1 VPITTSLDQALQ
13 DVRPLPAVA
22 QRAIELLRDP
32 EFAVGTLV
40 RLVGTDP
47 ALVARTLRLC
57 NTARYGA
64 GREITT
70 LPAALTLLGT
80 RTLMQLVLVGCSQ
93 GLFRGVPKSA
103 YADADQLWH
112 HSIAC
117 AMTCNDLAQRV
128 ADADP
133 ATAFTAGIL
142 HNVGK
147 IAIASIASDSAIRVA
162 EQATEGT
169 ETLDV
174 TDLEFVAF
182 GIDHAAASAVLA
194 RAWRLPDVLRFALER
209 HHDPKALSGD
219 DPLPAILHVADQ
231 LTLRRGIN
239 CAWPRARLALAESAL
254 SRLGID
260 EDEAEHVAA
269 GVAKQLA
276 NARELLNPSGDQ
288 GR

>member
-142 HNVGK
+142 H
-147 IAIASIASDSAIRVA
+147 AIASIASDSAIRVA